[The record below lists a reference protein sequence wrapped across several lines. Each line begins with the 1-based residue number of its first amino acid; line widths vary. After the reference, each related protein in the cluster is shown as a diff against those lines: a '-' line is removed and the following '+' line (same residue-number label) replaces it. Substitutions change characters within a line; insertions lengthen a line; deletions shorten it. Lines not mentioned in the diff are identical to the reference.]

1 MIAACAA
8 SRGWRKDGEAA
19 NEASREYVIVNSAG
33 FEACRG
39 ERVKHLKYCVL
50 HFTAAYGILN
60 PGWLFVNNYGTP
72 RNSH

>member
-39 ERVKHLKYCVL
+39 ERVNPRRCEQIRS
-50 HFTAAYGILN
+50 ILS
-60 PGWLFVNNYGTP
+60 PI
-72 RNSH
+72 

>member
-39 ERVKHLKYCVL
+39 ERVKKLLTHSLTIKPL
-50 HFTAAYGILN
+50 Q
-60 PGWLFVNNYGTP
+60 
-72 RNSH
+72 S

>member
-1 MIAACAA
+1 MIAACAG

-39 ERVKHLKYCVL
+39 ERVKLQL
-50 HFTAAYGILN
+50 TN
-60 PGWLFVNNYGTP
+60 
-72 RNSH
+72 